1 MALLIPQCIS
11 YCGIMPGV
19 YRGTMRNTLMMRSK
33 CKSTSTSPSDKTGS
47 AGMMGVDMGGRT
59 RSLSPLY
66 SPRTPNQ
73 ELYVKYLNDP
83 NVSILLGVGPAG
95 TGKTLFA
102 CNAAVQ
108 ELKRGSVQ
116 KIIVTRPM
124 VSVEEEIG
132 FLPGN
137 LISKMDPWTRPIFD
151 IFGEYYARKDLD
163 AMLASGVVEISP
175 LAFMRGRT
183 FKRAFIIADEMQN
196 SSPNQMLMLATRLG
210 QGSKMVITGDL
221 KQSDRALDNNGLAD
235 LMQKLIAYESR
246 SRARARAWA
255 QSDLEDADAD
265 RDREDMMIRLVQL
278 DLDDVQRN
286 IAVSKILE
294 IYGDKGF
301 TNVAA
306 KKKTPPP
313 PPTGPVLETSVVPKK
328 PYSTSTSSPPVL
340 DNDAALMP
348 FNHYTGKIH

>member
-1 MALLIPQCIS
+1 M
-11 YCGIMPGV
+11 GIDV
-19 YRGTMRNTLMMRSK
+19 
-33 CKSTSTSPSDKTGS
+33 
-47 AGMMGVDMGGRT
+47 GRT

-151 IFGEYYARKDLD
+151 IFGEYYSRKDLD

-221 KQSDRALDNNGLAD
+221 KQSDRALDNNGLSD
-235 LMQKLIAYESR
+235 LMKKLISYQSR
-246 SRARARAWA
+246 S
-255 QSDLEDADAD
+255 QSDFD
-265 RDREDMMIRLVQL
+265 DMMIRLVQL

-301 TNVAA
+301 TVVT
-306 KKKTPPP
+306 KKPSV
-313 PPTGPVLETSVVPKK
+313 PVVLDTSVVVKNSS
-328 PYSTSTSSPPVL
+328 STPVIN
-340 DNDAALMP
+340 NDAALMP
-348 FNHYTGKIH
+348 FNHYMGNIN